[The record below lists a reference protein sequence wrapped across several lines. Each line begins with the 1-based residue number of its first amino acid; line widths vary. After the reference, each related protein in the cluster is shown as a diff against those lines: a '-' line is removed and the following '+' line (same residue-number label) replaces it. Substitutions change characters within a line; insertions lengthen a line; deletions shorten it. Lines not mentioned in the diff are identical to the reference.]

1 MATYKKT
8 IGDFGEKYTVWRLR
22 LKGYRILERNYH
34 SRYGEIDII
43 AKNRKYIVFVE
54 VKTRTEGFLYSP
66 RQAVDAFKQQ
76 RCVKTAQYYLMK
88 NQTTLQPRFDVSE
101 IILKKDT
108 KRHKVLEYT
117 YLENAF

>member
-1 MATYKKT
+1 MASDKKI
-8 IGDFGEKYTVWRLR
+8 IGNFGEKYTAWRLR

-34 SRYGEIDII
+34 SKYGEIDII
-43 AKNRKYIVFVE
+43 AKNRKYIIFVE

-66 RQAVDAFKQQ
+66 RQAVDFFKQQ
-76 RCVKTAQYYLMK
+76 KCVKTAQYYLMK
-88 NQTTLQPRFDVSE
+88 NQIVLQPRFDVAE
-101 IILKKDT
+101 TILKKDT

>member
-1 MATYKKT
+1 MASDKKT
-8 IGDFGEKYTVWRLR
+8 TGNFGERYTVWRLI
-22 LKGYRILERNYH
+22 LKGYRIIERNYH
-34 SRYGEIDII
+34 SKFGEIDII

-66 RQAVDAFKQQ
+66 RQAVDVFKQQ
-76 RCVKTAQYYLMK
+76 KCVKTAQYYLLK
-88 NQTTLQPRFDVSE
+88 NQTKLQPRFDVAE
-101 IILKKDT
+101 IILKKGT